1 MAIANFAQF
10 IMDLYLKMHD
20 NNNRYIGILQ
30 SRRTGRRRGDME
42 ELKTLV
48 SGILTKEGRKFA
60 RISFMRGQEYAE
72 FIVPDGCLD
81 SHRGFSEEE
90 ISKLQEYV
98 KEESDSI
105 MEKAR
110 GVNVMKNWLGI

>member
-1 MAIANFAQF
+1 
-10 IMDLYLKMHD
+10 
-20 NNNRYIGILQ
+20 
-30 SRRTGRRRGDME
+30 ME

-48 SGILTKEGRKFA
+48 SGILTKEGRRFA

-81 SHRGFSEEE
+81 SRRGFSDEE
-90 ISKLQEYV
+90 IGRLQAYV
-98 KEESDSI
+98 TEEKDSI
-105 MEKAR
+105 MEKAG